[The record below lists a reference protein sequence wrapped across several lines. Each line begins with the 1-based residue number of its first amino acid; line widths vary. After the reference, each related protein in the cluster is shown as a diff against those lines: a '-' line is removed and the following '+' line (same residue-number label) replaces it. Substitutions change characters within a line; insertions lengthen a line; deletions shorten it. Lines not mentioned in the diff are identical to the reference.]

1 VVAESDGYP
10 SNIVFLSLAISAG
23 LGWFCSEFNHTF
35 KHTYRFFFAFAL
47 AVRTLAAALDA
58 FVAISFRR
66 SGDSRAFR
74 DFAPFFPI
82 LEK

>member
-1 VVAESDGYP
+1 VAKSEVCPRTAELGWS
-10 SNIVFLSLAISAG
+10 
-23 LGWFCSEFNHTF
+23 GWFCTEFNHTF

-47 AVRTLAAALDA
+47 AVRSLAADLDA

-66 SGDSRAFR
+66 SGESRAFR

-82 LEK
+82 AEK